1 MNKFGFERLEVYQK
15 ALDFIGKIIDVCK
28 KLPPEVRYTIGNN
41 LIRAAIS
48 IANNIAEGSGRRGK
62 REKRQSFNI
71 SQGSCFECIP
81 MITVLVKKKYIT
93 QIEFNDLYEE
103 GFGIS
108 QMLTKLIQ
116 SIS

>member
-1 MNKFGFERLEVYQK
+1 MDKFGFEKLEVYQK
-15 ALDFIGKIIDVCK
+15 TLDFIGKIMDVCK
-28 KLPPEVRYTIGNN
+28 KLPAEVRYTIGSN
-41 LIRAAIS
+41 LIRAAVS

-62 REKRQSFNI
+62 REKKQSFNV

-81 MITVLVKKKYIT
+81 MITVLLKKKYIT
-93 QIEFNDLYEE
+93 QIEFDDLYQECV
-103 GFGIS
+103 GVS